1 MESPAMIFFA
11 LFVFTVINS
20 VNSAA
25 PFIKD
30 EDEATEM
37 ETAPEK
43 RAYTYN
49 GRLHCYQTVS
59 IQRFSKNL
67 TCLTSVLEQ
76 TVSF

>member
-11 LFVFTVINS
+11 LFIFIVITS

-30 EDEATEM
+30 EDEATAM

-43 RAYTYN
+43 RTYTYN

-59 IQRFSKNL
+59 IQRLSKNL